1 MAAGFQCNIIG
12 LTDSA
17 SAPATS
23 AVSSNL
29 RVKTSLGTM
38 ATLADVVSFSG
49 TSVVGNWV
57 VPALRCQVGHIPAIN
72 ATSQGIAYSAVGAP
86 TGPMMITM
94 ADTRATGT

>member
-12 LTDSA
+12 LTDSL

-29 RVKTSLGTM
+29 RVKTTLGSV

-49 TSVVGNWV
+49 TSVVGNWM
-57 VPALRCQVGHIPAIN
+57 VPALHCQVGRIPVIN
-72 ATSQGIAYSAVGAP
+72 ATSQGIAYSALAVP
-86 TGPMMITM
+86 TGPMMITTP
-94 ADTRATGT
+94 DTRATGT